1 MTQKTTQK
9 KTVRNSTT
17 QGYVGDNP
25 ASVGGYRVLGQT
37 KDGVRILAPKG
48 KSESFT
54 VTELKKAIR
63 SVRTGK
69 VA

>member
-9 KTVRNSTT
+9 K
-17 QGYVGDNP
+17 P
-25 ASVGGYRVLGQT
+25 ARKGAAPVSVGGYKVLGQT

-48 KSESFT
+48 KPKSFT
-54 VTELKKAIR
+54 VAKLKKAIR

-69 VA
+69 AA